1 MKNSSRKKH
10 QICVELFKSL
20 YETNFKA
27 IFPSCFLHVFPYV
40 ILLTPSCMQ
49 RKLSC
54 TRTPSVFVHEGALH
68 KYAPKKSWHTNWMGV
83 VFKYYVLSQ
92 SLYWPDPFHSQSP
105 MIKNQITKWKQKAG
119 LTKQES
125 RSVHPKSDV
134 AAFTHTLCSVY
145 VIWNQTL
152 LIRSDLL
159 PAAGSPAE
167 SSVLLLQICGISRK
181 SNVSYPKSQ
190 PVCMTSH
197 CCFHQFQRDPSWK
210 SCLDFPKP
218 RSLLMV
224 SQFIVEKQFYSP
236 FSLVQPGSG
245 SFSLWIFCSRSKISQ
260 ISKCLSHTLLLNDLT
275 NHVF

>member
-1 MKNSSRKKH
+1 M
-10 QICVELFKSL
+10 ELFKSL
-20 YETNFKA
+20 YETNFNA
-27 IFPSCFLHVFPYV
+27 IFPSCFLHVFPCV

-54 TRTPSVFVHEGALH
+54 TRTPSVFVHEGVLH
-68 KYAPKKSWHTNWMGV
+68 KYAPKKSWHTKRMGV

-92 SLYWPDPFHSQSP
+92 SLDWPDPFHSQSH

-125 RSVHPKSDV
+125 RSVQPKSDV

-145 VIWNQTL
+145 VIWDQTL
-152 LIRSDLL
+152 LIPSDLL

-181 SNVSYPKSQ
+181 SNVSYPS
-190 PVCMTSH
+190 
-197 CCFHQFQRDPSWK
+197 PSLLVWPHVAA
-210 SCLDFPKP
+210 LTNFNEIQAENPALIFPKP
-218 RSLLMV
+218 WSLLMV
-224 SQFIVEKQFYSP
+224 SQFIVGKRFYSP
-236 FSLVQPGSG
+236 FSLVQPGSA
-245 SFSLWIFCSRSKISQ
+245 SLSLWIFCSRSKISQ
-260 ISKCLSHTLLLNDLT
+260 MSKCLSHTLLNDLT

>member
-1 MKNSSRKKH
+1 MWSYSNHYMK
-10 QICVELFKSL
+10 QTFKP
-20 YETNFKA
+20 YFH
-27 IFPSCFLHVFPYV
+27 HVFPYV

-105 MIKNQITKWKQKAG
+105 MIKNQTTKWKQKAG

-181 SNVSYPKSQ
+181 SNVSYPSPSLFVWPHVAAFTNFNEIQ
-190 PVCMTSH
+190 AENPALI
-197 CCFHQFQRDPSWK
+197 FQN
-210 SCLDFPKP
+210 
-218 RSLLMV
+218 
-224 SQFIVEKQFYSP
+224 
-236 FSLVQPGSG
+236 PG
-245 SFSLWIFCSRSKISQ
+245 RY
-260 ISKCLSHTLLLNDLT
+260 
-275 NHVF
+275 